1 MRFFILMLLLFVLM
15 PFGGAYAQALPQ
27 GVQRDQAECYQQA
40 TNAANMVRGHPNQ
53 QALITSLYYGCMKQK
68 GYAVPDQQQPQP
80 QQQQQ
85 PMQPQQQQPVA
96 PQAVPRPQPPQS
108 NNYQPAP
115 GKVTE
120 DANAQANEFMLLLD
134 PSLYTKD

>member
-1 MRFFILMLLLFVLM
+1 LLFALM

-68 GYAVPDQQQPQP
+68 GYAVPDQQQPQ
-80 QQQQQ
+80 
-85 PMQPQQQQPVA
+85 QQQPVA
-96 PQAVPRPQPPQS
+96 PQFMPRPQQPQS

-115 GKVTE
+115 DKVTE